1 MNNFSKEQ
9 RITTAGQVADI
20 LRQRRRSKG
29 FSQTDV
35 AFKLGLSQ
43 ARVSAIESMPASLTL
58 DRLIALAN
66 LLDLEVVLRDRSP
79 KRSTAGW

>member
-1 MNNFSKEQ
+1 MDISNKEQ
-9 RITTAGQVADI
+9 RVTTPVQVADI

-29 FSQTDV
+29 LSQTDL

-43 ARVSAIESMPASLTL
+43 ARVSAIESKPASLTL
-58 DRLIALAN
+58 ERLIALAS

>member
-1 MNNFSKEQ
+1 MNNSSKEQ
-9 RITTAGQVADI
+9 RITTAGQAADI

-29 FSQTDV
+29 FSQADV

-43 ARVSAIESMPASLTL
+43 ARVSTIESKPASLTL
-58 DRLIALAN
+58 ERLIALAN

-79 KRSTAGW
+79 KRTTPAW

>member
-1 MNNFSKEQ
+1 MNIPNKEQ
-9 RITTAGQVADI
+9 RVTTPGQVADI
-20 LRQRRRSKG
+20 LRQRRRSRG
-29 FSQTDV
+29 LSQTDV

-43 ARVSAIESMPASLTL
+43 ARVSAIESKPASLTL
-58 DRLIALAN
+58 ERLIALAN

>member
-1 MNNFSKEQ
+1 MNNSNKEQ
-9 RITTAGQVADI
+9 RVTTPGQVADI
-20 LRQRRRSKG
+20 LRQRRRSRG
-29 FSQTDV
+29 LSQTDV

-43 ARVSAIESMPASLTL
+43 ARVSAIESKPASLTL
-58 DRLIALAN
+58 ERLIALAN

>member
-1 MNNFSKEQ
+1 MNNPNKEQ
-9 RITTAGQVADI
+9 RVTTPGQVADI
-20 LRQRRRSKG
+20 LRQRRRSRG
-29 FSQTDV
+29 LSQTDI

-66 LLDLEVVLRDRSP
+66 LLGLEVVLRDRSP
-79 KRSTAGW
+79 KRSAAGW